1 MFAFSW
7 IKQLRRVTPLFLGLL
22 LCGSKLPD
30 LTPRDLA
37 IKSRQIMMDHVSY
50 KTLTPTI
57 ARRVIERF
65 LNELDPLKCY
75 LTQEEIAEYL
85 NPDSAL
91 IEQVIGGFST
101 AEFGPF
107 EDLYMRM
114 CGAIQRRTKIEAE
127 LVNVEPP
134 KGVRSEQ
141 FKKMEWAENEQA
153 LKERVLAMR
162 GMQIDTAKRWVTEEP
177 VEQVLARIAKYR
189 QSRESQFLPLGH
201 TDGAALCRATILK
214 ALASSLDAHTAYM
227 TPGEAEQFLISV
239 EQKLSGIGA
248 LLRDDLDGLTI
259 SKLTEGGPA
268 ERSGLLKKGD
278 KILAVNGTPIVGM
291 DVTDA
296 VDLIRGPSGSVVNL
310 SIIRKSHEEDSD
322 AREKLEIALERGEVI
337 LKERRLEYSKIPFG
351 NQSLGYIQLHS
362 FYNDQTT
369 SSSKDL
375 QAALDSLQQEGSLAG
390 VLLDLR
396 RNPGGLVDEAVKVA
410 GSFMDRGVVCSM
422 KLSDGTLQRYRNFSG
437 ECLWKGPLVV
447 LIDQASASAS
457 EIVAQSLQ
465 DWGRAIIVGDEHS
478 FGKGS
483 AQVLTVETRN
493 KNNINPQGEYKVTFG
508 LYYTVSGRSPQLE
521 GVKSDIVV
529 PGMLCHS
536 EIGERFVDYA
546 LESDHIAPSYMDDM
560 SDISM
565 FQRLAVGRSYRENL
579 QAQDLSLLPII
590 DQMRD
595 NSGCRVANS
604 VTYQNFLAK
613 LRAKEVEPDEDS
625 LSLYEDFQLNESL
638 NVLRDLVLL
647 TAQQTSLKSA

>member
-1 MFAFSW
+1 M
-7 IKQLRRVTPLFLGLL
+7 RRWTPLFLGLL
-22 LCGSKLPD
+22 LCGGKLPD

-37 IKSRQIMMDHVSY
+37 TKSRQIMMDHVSY
-50 KTLTPTI
+50 KSLTPTI

-65 LNELDPLKCY
+65 LNEIDPVKCY

-91 IEQVIGGFST
+91 IEQVIRGFST

-114 CGAIQRRTKIEAE
+114 CGAIQRRAKLEVE
-127 LVNVEPP
+127 LANVEPP
-134 KGVRSEQ
+134 KGIRSEN
-141 FKKMEWAENEQA
+141 FKKLEWAENEQA
-153 LKERVLAMR
+153 LKERILAMR
-162 GMQIDTAKRWVTEEP
+162 GLQMDTAKRWVTEEP

-189 QSRESQFLPLGH
+189 QSRESQFVALEKSE
-201 TDGAALCRATILK
+201 GAALCRATILK

-296 VDLIRGPSGSVVNL
+296 VDLIRGPNGTTVSL
-310 SIIRKSHEEDSD
+310 SILRRAHEDGSD
-322 AREKLEIALERGEVI
+322 AMEKLEIALERGEVI

-351 NQSLGYIQLHS
+351 NQHLGYIQLHS

-375 QAALDSLQQEGSLAG
+375 EAAITALQQDGQLSG

-410 GSFMDRGVVCSM
+410 GCFLDKGVVCSM
-422 KLSDGTLQRYRNFSG
+422 KLSDGSLQRYRNFSG

-465 DWGRAIIVGDEHS
+465 DWGRAVIVGDEHS

-483 AQVLTVETRN
+483 AQVLTVEARN
-493 KNNINPQGEYKVTFG
+493 KSNINPQGEYKVTFG

-521 GVKSDIVV
+521 GVKSDVV
-529 PGMLCHS
+529 IPGMLCES

-546 LESDHIAPSYMDDM
+546 LASDQIAPSYLDDLA
-560 SDISM
+560 DVPM
-565 FQRLAVGRSYRENL
+565 FQRLAVGRSYREKL
-579 QAQDLSLLPII
+579 QHQDFSLLPII
-590 DQMRD
+590 GQMRD
-595 NSGCRVANS
+595 NSTCRLANS
-604 VTYQNFLAK
+604 VPYQNFLK
-613 LRAKEVEPDEDS
+613 KIRAKDIEVDEDS

-638 NVLRDLVLL
+638 NVLRDLVLF
-647 TAQQTSLKSA
+647 TVQPVSVKSA